1 MQCDQTREWYED
13 WIEDNSVLLPSTLQ
27 EHLSACRT
35 CRDLVALIQT
45 SQANPESTDD
55 ILERLRTCVLMSG
68 PTPGQLDSLRER
80 IRKMILSDLAP
91 VKPRPP
97 LRSLML
103 GVAASMLGGAAATA
117 IFTGDAGLHRLS
129 FDQVTALLVLA
140 VLVLSA
146 FSYVLTALIVPG
158 SPRRFR
164 PSKALLL
171 SAAGVALTFGLFFDW
186 NLEQGLSLSGARCS
200 RGILVGS
207 VPTLV
212 FLWAVLRRG
221 SVLEPVISA
230 AMIVAAA
237 GIGGLI
243 AVQLACP
250 LQEASHL
257 LIWHAGPWLL
267 LVAGVTAGVWVFRRM
282 RH

>member
-35 CRDLVALIQT
+35 CRDLVALIQA
-45 SQANPESTDD
+45 SQANPESTGD
-55 ILERLRTCVLMSG
+55 IVERLRTAVLMSG
-68 PTPGQLDSLRER
+68 PTTGQLDGLRER

-91 VKPRPP
+91 VRPRPS
-97 LRSLML
+97 LSSLMI
-103 GVAASMLGGAAATA
+103 GVAGSMLGGAAATA
-117 IFTGDAGLHRLS
+117 IFTGDSGLHRLS
-129 FDQVTALLVLA
+129 LDQVMALLAMA

-146 FSYVLTALIVPG
+146 FSYVLTTLVVPG

-164 PSKALLL
+164 PSRVLLL
-171 SAAGVALTFGLFFDW
+171 SAAGIALTFGLFFDW

-200 RGILVGS
+200 RGVLLGS

-212 FLWAVLRRG
+212 FLCAVLRRG
-221 SVLEPVISA
+221 SVLEPIISVAVIA
-230 AMIVAAA
+230 AAA
-237 GIGGLI
+237 GFGALI
-243 AVQLACP
+243 AIQLACP
-250 LQEASHL
+250 MQEASHL

-267 LVAGVTAGVWVFRRM
+267 AVVVAAAVVWAVRRFR
-282 RH
+282 